1 MSLNVLHLL
10 RTADTLE
17 QAIIQLSAIDD
28 KNSVLYDLFRNA
40 AIKSF
45 ELSLETAGKLL
56 RKALKL
62 YTATPREADR
72 LVFKDLFRHA
82 QKHALLDSAAVE
94 RWFNY
99 RDNRNNT
106 AHDYGEGFAEETLA
120 LLPNF
125 LLDVEALAATLE
137 ELFNAQAWYKPAI
150 FTAKAF
156 SNVARY
162 FAATP

>member
-1 MSLNVLHLL
+1 MPLNVIHLN
-10 RTADTLE
+10 RTAATLE
-17 QAIIQLSAIDD
+17 QAIIQLNAVDD

-62 YTATPREADR
+62 YTATPREVDR
-72 LVFKDLFRHA
+72 LVFKDLFRQAH
-82 QKHALLDSAAVE
+82 KHALLDTEAVE
-94 RWFNY
+94 RWFTY

-106 AHDYGEGFAEETLA
+106 AHDYGEGFAEETLT

-125 LLDVEALAATLE
+125 LHDVRNLAASLE
-137 ELFNAQAWYKPAI
+137 EVFNAQ
-150 FTAKAF
+150 
-156 SNVARY
+156 S
-162 FAATP
+162 

>member
-1 MSLNVLHLL
+1 MSLNVQHLR

-17 QAIIQLSAIDD
+17 QAIIQLNQVSD
-28 KNSVLYDLFRNA
+28 KENVLYDLFRNA

-45 ELSLETAGKLL
+45 ELSLETTGKLL

-62 YTATPREADR
+62 YGGSPREVDR

-82 QKHALLDSAAVE
+82 QKHGLINNAAVE
-94 RWFNY
+94 RWFAY

-106 AHDYGEGFAEETLA
+106 AHDYGAGFAEETLR

-125 LLDVEALAATLE
+125 LQDVRTLAISLE
-137 ELFNAQAWYKPAI
+137 ELFNAQG
-150 FTAKAF
+150 
-156 SNVARY
+156 
-162 FAATP
+162 